1 MAKTLKV
8 LIIEDDAVDR
18 KFLARAL
25 ENDINNFDVCEAG
38 DCATAIETIKQTK
51 VDCILLD
58 YNLPDGDGH
67 TLLPKLLE
75 INIEAPI
82 IFVTGRDDEA
92 FAALAIKSG
101 ASGYVL
107 KEGLSPKLLLH
118 NIKKSFQINDLRMRS
133 IKTQFELEESESQY
147 QAIVER
153 IAEIY
158 FRLDVDKKISYASP
172 ATLKFL
178 GFSNQELI
186 GKPIVDLIEE
196 GGHVVKLLELGTR
209 RFGDRATTGLEI
221 ILKTKIKLDPD
232 KSEIRLKIKLDSFGR
247 WNLPHTEFPEEIGGK
262 EFLCTLC
269 IGKIVERLN

>member
-1 MAKTLKV
+1 MAKTLKI

-25 ENDINNFDVCEAG
+25 ENDMDNFDVCEAG

-82 IFVTGRDDEA
+82 VFVTGREDEA

-107 KEGLSPKLLLH
+107 KDGLSPKVLIH
-118 NIKKSFQINDLRMRS
+118 NIKKSFQVNNLRMRS
-133 IKTQFELEESESQY
+133 LKTQFELEESESQY
-147 QAIVER
+147 QAIVEH

-158 FRLDVDKKISYASP
+158 FRLDDEKKISYVSP
-172 ATLKFL
+172 ATLKRL

-186 GKPIVDLIEE
+186 GKSIADLIEE
-196 GGHVVKLLELGTR
+196 DENKFSLAEVGTR
-209 RFGDRATTGLEI
+209 RFGDRATKRLEVVIQTG
-221 ILKTKIKLDPD
+221 IKLDLD
-232 KSEIRLKIKLDSFGR
+232 KSNRKIKIRLDSFGR
-247 WNLPHTEFPEEIGGK
+247 WNLPHSEFPKEIGEK
-262 EFLCTLC
+262 EFLGTIC
-269 IGKIVERLN
+269 IGFCC